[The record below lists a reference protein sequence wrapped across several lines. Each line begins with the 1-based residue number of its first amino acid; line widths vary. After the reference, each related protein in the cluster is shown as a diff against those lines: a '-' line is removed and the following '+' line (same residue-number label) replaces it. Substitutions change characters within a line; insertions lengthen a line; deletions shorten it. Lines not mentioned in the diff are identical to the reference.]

1 MALLWSTKKDNT
13 QYEVRTAGSSLRLY
27 TNHAFHSQYN
37 PKHVFT
43 GAMWDLLS
51 IPALFYATNLQRNPN
66 SVLMLGVGGGTA
78 IHQLQKLTRPK
89 AMIGV
94 EYNLLGLGLGC
105 NGEQFLKLTND
116 PILPLHAA
124 VYSGNDIDLF
134 LNINKS
140 SQVEIVVYDLL
151 GRKVG
156 TVFKNTLTSGKHNL
170 PLRVDPYNKLPSGQ
184 YFYKIEVDGSSTY
197 SKAFLA
203 K

>member
-1 MALLWSTKKDNT
+1 MDDNT
-13 QYEVRTAGSSLRLY
+13 
-27 TNHAFHSQYN
+27 TNNIH
-37 PKHVFT
+37 
-43 GAMWDLLS
+43 
-51 IPALFYATNLQRNPN
+51 LFYATNLQRNPN

>member
-1 MALLWSTKKDNT
+1 MANSTDFRS
-13 QYEVRTAGSSLRLY
+13 V
-27 TNHAFHSQYN
+27 
-37 PKHVFT
+37 
-43 GAMWDLLS
+43 
-51 IPALFYATNLQRNPN
+51 YATL
-66 SVLMLGVGGGTA
+66 
-78 IHQLQKLTRPK
+78 LTDWLCADSDLISK

-156 TVFKNTLTSGKHNL
+156 TVFKNILTSGKHNL

-184 YFYKIEVDGSSTY
+184 YFYKIEVDGGSTY
-197 SKAFLA
+197 SKAFLV